1 MRAKVQTPVAGL
13 FFTCLRVANMDI
25 FNTACIACEVIYK
38 TLESAVAFPAESRS
52 LAARFKYDARI
63 LRHFCDYYDSN
74 LNGQANLSAE
84 DKALLE
90 ESTSYLATLL
100 SRVEI
105 CKTKLTAQSR
115 WSKEMSRLTWI
126 LRRNEFNELEAEL
139 YEWTRRLDLRL
150 VALPERA
157 RTVMCLGAG
166 DDDETKSF
174 TPRFAARVRL
184 ERFATAAAAAKRAV
198 WERLVAEE
206 GALERPPESG
216 GSQRFCLGTFEGN
229 TVLVE
234 TRHAPLHAASDELAL
249 DTAWAGA
256 GEFAAALNY
265 LDSTISGLL
274 KCSGFFYSPAPTPSF
289 GHMYIL
295 PGEKQGSRSVTSFK
309 DLLHERDARGKRKRL
324 LFSLNQRLEFA
335 KRLATAVLF
344 VHAIG
349 WVHKSIMSQNVL
361 ILGRNGRD
369 PRMPGEEKKSQS
381 TKWSLN
387 SPYLVGFEIARSNE
401 AETIPGASVRLP
413 LAISV
418 YKHPELQDDTHV
430 RFDMAHDVYSLGVVL
445 LELGIWSPLEER
457 PELQGISE
465 PRDIA
470 KALFRVANEVEI
482 LMGKR
487 YREIVQTCL
496 SQEAEARTGSI
507 KLISEV
513 LEKLEDLAQG
523 V

>member
-1 MRAKVQTPVAGL
+1 MDYVTASSMEWMEMDARTIHFHAVDTWTVDVEWIASLHSSNLGGGRPDAIKGRRTVDQYQ
-13 FFTCLRVANMDI
+13 LRDI
-25 FNTACIACEVIYK
+25 F
-38 TLESAVAFPAESRS
+38 VAIRDGP
-52 LAARFKYDARI
+52 
-63 LRHFCDYYDSN
+63 
-74 LNGQANLSAE
+74 
-84 DKALLE
+84 
-90 ESTSYLATLL
+90 
-100 SRVEI
+100 V
-105 CKTKLTAQSR
+105 
-115 WSKEMSRLTWI
+115 
-126 LRRNEFNELEAEL
+126 
-139 YEWTRRLDLRL
+139 
-150 VALPERA
+150 
-157 RTVMCLGAG
+157 
-166 DDDETKSF
+166 
-174 TPRFAARVRL
+174 
-184 ERFATAAAAAKRAV
+184 
-198 WERLVAEE
+198 
-206 GALERPPESG
+206 
-216 GSQRFCLGTFEGN
+216 
-229 TVLVE
+229 
-234 TRHAPLHAASDELAL
+234 
-249 DTAWAGA
+249 AWAGA